1 MSDILVSE
9 EPYEV
14 IFDVCW

>member
-14 IFDVCW
+14 IFDVRW

>member
-1 MSDILVSE
+1 MQENDKKSH

-14 IFDVCW
+14 IFL